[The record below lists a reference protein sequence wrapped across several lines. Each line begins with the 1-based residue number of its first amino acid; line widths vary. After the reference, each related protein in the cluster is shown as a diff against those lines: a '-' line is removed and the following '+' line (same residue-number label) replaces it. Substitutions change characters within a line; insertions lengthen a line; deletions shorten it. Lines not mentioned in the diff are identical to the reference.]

1 MAAASATTPAATAT
15 RRLNSRAIEFILLPP
30 LTEQPAA
37 RETHASADRLRLC
50 LRSKHS
56 RVSTSMGRSICA
68 AESLPRG
75 GEPCEG
81 PPRRGSSSRLV
92 VRALADPQVDA
103 VAVGQPAPGL
113 RALREHV
120 VPEPARR
127 ELPRDRAHA
136 AVVLPDLRPRL
147 GQEVSDHVRD
157 HAGRPERWRRW
168 RRRRRRW
175 RWWWRRW

>member
-50 LRSKHS
+50 RRSKHS
-56 RVSTSMGRSICA
+56 PVSTSMGPFDLRRRVT
-68 AESLPRG
+68 PPG

-103 VAVGQPAPGL
+103 VAVGQPAPG
-113 RALREHV
+113 
-120 VPEPARR
+120 
-127 ELPRDRAHA
+127 
-136 AVVLPDLRPRL
+136 
-147 GQEVSDHVRD
+147 
-157 HAGRPERWRRW
+157 
-168 RRRRRRW
+168 
-175 RWWWRRW
+175 